1 MEAKRNYQQ
10 EMEQVLASLSGVPKL
25 LLHSCCAPCS
35 SYVLE
40 TLSAYFAITL
50 LYYNPNIMPE
60 AEYQHRL
67 AEQKR
72 LLAELPTAH
81 RVTLLE
87 GDYTPAAYAAAIRG
101 VEHTPEGGL
110 RCQRCIAF
118 RLEEAADYAD
128 RLGCDYFAT
137 TLTISPHKDAPFI
150 NAYGMALAQKHH
162 AAFLPSDFK
171 KRGGYQR
178 SLQLS
183 KDYALYRQDFC
194 GCAISAREA
203 EERRRKKENPQ

>member
-10 EMEQVLASLSGVPKL
+10 EMEQELATLSGVPKL

-40 TLSAYFAITL
+40 TLSAYFEMLL

-72 LLAELPTAH
+72 LVEAMPLQHP
-81 RVTLLE
+81 VTLLE

-128 RLGCDYFAT
+128 RLDCDYFAT
-137 TLTISPHKDAPFI
+137 TLTISPHKDASFI
-150 NAYGMALAQKHH
+150 NAYGMALAQRHH

-183 KDYALYRQDFC
+183 KAYGLYRQDFC

-203 EERRRKKENPQ
+203 EARRCKKENPQ